1 MKFLL
6 FLSYVLIVLEP
17 IKADIEYTNTE
28 NLQKE
33 ELSEKPVLDL
43 ENKLCNSKTE
53 DLWKIFETKIDT
65 NNDSVISVNEL
76 ENYLWKKIKD
86 LHYEEMMMQVKRIDP
101 QSTNKIKFESY
112 LKDIFD
118 YLDDVKI
125 LENEN
130 LSDEYKEM
138 KQLYKIEKEMWIH
151 LANSTDQTLDYE
163 TFYKIIFPEEFPEI
177 ESFNEV
183 VTFKAYDSDNDSY
196 LSVQEFLDYSKDVD
210 ESIVNIVKN
219 KFTKQ
224 IDLNSDNKLDLDEFK
239 IWNKQVISSLGQIIN
254 DEKNYLINCC
264 DEDKSGSWIRSEIE
278 NNCESFMNSLI
289 TNYSMD
295 LKENFKTKKSNTKV
309 EL

>member
-1 MKFLL
+1 
-6 FLSYVLIVLEP
+6 
-17 IKADIEYTNTE
+17 
-28 NLQKE
+28 
-33 ELSEKPVLDL
+33 
-43 ENKLCNSKTE
+43 
-53 DLWKIFETKIDT
+53 
-65 NNDSVISVNEL
+65 
-76 ENYLWKKIKD
+76 
-86 LHYEEMMMQVKRIDP
+86 MQVKRIDP

-183 VTFKAYDSDNDSY
+183 VTFKAYDSDNDSFW
-196 LSVQEFLDYSKDVD
+196 SVQEFLDYSKDVD

-239 IWNKQVISSLGQIIN
+239 ICHKIN
-254 DEKNYLINCC
+254 
-264 DEDKSGSWIRSEIE
+264 
-278 NNCESFMNSLI
+278 
-289 TNYSMD
+289 
-295 LKENFKTKKSNTKV
+295 
-309 EL
+309 